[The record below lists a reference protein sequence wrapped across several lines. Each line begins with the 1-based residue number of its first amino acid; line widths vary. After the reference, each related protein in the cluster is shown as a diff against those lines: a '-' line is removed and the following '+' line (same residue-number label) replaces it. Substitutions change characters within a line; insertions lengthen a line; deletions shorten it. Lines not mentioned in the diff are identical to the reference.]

1 MKTLFLA
8 SLSAAALLCAA
19 APAGAQTVVPTSS
32 SHEAT
37 SHAFVYDTVWRDTI
51 VRDDAISSTA
61 FDIYEAA
68 ETQIGAT
75 YQAAEG
81 KAYLFSQVEA
91 DSVYAEVWATSSA
104 IDYHNG
110 QATAANAGSSRVAF
124 TLPAR
129 ARASFYYELGAWATA
144 QSNAI
149 SASLSF
155 AGPGGTVFAM
165 SLDGGG
171 GDNGTIYRYLQAGA
185 YVIDGDAAAEL
196 TADQF
201 AGSHDSTDQA
211 NGQFIGWLH
220 VFCPADFE
228 ADGDVDPVDYN
239 AFDDLWGQGSLE
251 ADVNGDGAVDGADY
265 DAYEA
270 AYLAGC

>member
-1 MKTLFLA
+1 MKTLTLTSLA
-8 SLSAAALLCAA
+8 GAALLAA
-19 APAGAQTVVPTSS
+19 TPVGAQTLVATSA

-37 SHAFVYDTVWRDTI
+37 SHAFVYDTQWRDTI
-51 VRDDAISSTA
+51 VRDDATSSTE
-61 FDIYEAA
+61 FDVYDVV

-75 YQAAEG
+75 YQSAEG
-81 KAYLFSQVEA
+81 AAYLFSQVESN
-91 DSVYAEVWATSSA
+91 SVYAEVWATSSA

-110 QATAANAGSSRVAF
+110 QATAANAGESHVAF

-129 ARASFYYELGAWATA
+129 ARASFYFELGAWANA

-155 AGPGGTVFAM
+155 AGPGGAVFEM
-165 SLDGGG
+165 SLADDG
-171 GDNGTIYRYLQAGA
+171 GDNGTIYRYLQPGA
-185 YVIDGDAAAEL
+185 YVIEGAAAAEL
-196 TADQF
+196 TADHF
-201 AGSHDSTDQA
+201 AGSHDPADQA

-239 AFDDLWGQGSLE
+239 AFDDLWGQGSPE
-251 ADVNGDGAVDGADY
+251 ADVDGDGDVDGADY

-270 AYLAGC
+270 AYFAGC